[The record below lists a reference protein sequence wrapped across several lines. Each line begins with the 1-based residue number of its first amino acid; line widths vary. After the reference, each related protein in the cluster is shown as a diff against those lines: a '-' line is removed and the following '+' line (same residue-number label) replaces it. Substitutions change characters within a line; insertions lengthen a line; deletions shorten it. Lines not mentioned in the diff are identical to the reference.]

1 MRNKP
6 IGGHCCHCRSTIPE
20 KRILRHS
27 KYCSN
32 ICRKDAEYK
41 ARCPTYEPS
50 KVSSGVIG
58 AMHELLV
65 SADLMRRGYEVFRAL
80 SPACSCDLVILKE
93 GRLLRVEVRTAQK
106 SISGKLSWT
115 NSKKDIGRSD
125 MLALVV
131 EGRDIVYLPSL
142 DTIWIAS
149 CC

>member
-1 MRNKP
+1 
-6 IGGHCCHCRSTIPE
+6 
-20 KRILRHS
+20 
-27 KYCSN
+27 
-32 ICRKDAEYK
+32 
-41 ARCPTYEPS
+41 
-50 KVSSGVIG
+50 
-58 AMHELLV
+58 MHELLV